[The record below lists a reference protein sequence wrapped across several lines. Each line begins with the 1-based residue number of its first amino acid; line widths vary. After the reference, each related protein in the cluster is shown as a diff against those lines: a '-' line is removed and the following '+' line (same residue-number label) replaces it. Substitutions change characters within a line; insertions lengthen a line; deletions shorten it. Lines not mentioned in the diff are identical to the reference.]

1 MIDWDA
7 MVLSPLQGV
16 FGEPVTYTTVTGQS
30 LGITGVFDEA
40 YRAVDG
46 LGSSIY
52 TSTAQPVL
60 GIRAAELPFPPQQ
73 GDQITVQRD
82 NATYSVADVHPDGHG
97 AIKLL
102 LTFVSGG

>member
-1 MIDWDA
+1 

-30 LGITGVFDEA
+30 LSITGVFDEA
-40 YRAVDG
+40 YHAVDG
-46 LGSSIY
+46 LGDAIY